1 MIEEKNLNLN
11 QEMFQILIK
20 SSSEGILAFDTGLKF
35 TVWNKTLEQKTGKKA
50 EECIGKFIFD
60 VFPHLFQ
67 EETRTKFFDT
77 LKGKSPISQNSI
89 FIPSDTGQKIFFDA
103 KYFPIKNGEEIEG
116 GLVIIND
123 ITESNSVK
131 KHLDLLE
138 QTIKTTFESTPYDY
152 WLLDAEGKFLLQNNH
167 SIQNFGDLK
176 GKNFR
181 DLDDSQEFLAKWKTD
196 FEKLRKGETV
206 TREQNYFANQDEKH
220 FYSIITPVKQHQ
232 EVMAIVGLSIDI
244 TERIKNENIKLR
256 NELELKTL
264 LENSPDIIVRIDLDL
279 KITFINRTVG
289 KISSTPPSSFI
300 GKTYKELGMDPKE
313 YETFEK
319 QVRIAIKERTPLE
332 FENDYKSHQG
342 IISFSIRLIP
352 EFSSTGE
359 VCSVLMI
366 SRETTGLE
374 KVRNQLLE
382 NQNRLSSIM
391 SNIPGAVFKC
401 KNDPH
406 WTMEFISEGVK
417 QLTGYDVRDLI
428 NNEVL
433 SFQKLIHPA
442 DRARVWDEV
451 QTAIDNDGN
460 YLVEYRIITKEG
472 KIKWVWEQGRLVNN
486 GGFSSSLEG
495 VIIDI
500 TERKDFEEALKK
512 SESELKKT
520 NAELEAYI
528 YKASHDLRGPLAS
541 IIGLAM
547 VAEMEISDAHPLQ
560 YIKLIKD
567 RTERLNDTLT
577 NLLDLAKIKQKV
589 LEPERIIAEELVNE
603 IIDNLK
609 SKVGISNIE
618 FHINLL
624 FKEFYYDPFILTSI
638 LHNLI
643 ENSIDFKRSGDSPQI
658 SISMS
663 NEADGIRINIEDNGI
678 GIPEDIMEKIFY
690 MFYRGHDKSTGSGL
704 GLYIV
709 KSSVD
714 KVGGIIDVKSE
725 LNKGSKFS
733 IFLPCIESGQS
744 ETINP
749 E

>member
-11 QEMFQILIK
+11 QEIFQILIK
-20 SSSEGILAFDTGLKF
+20 SSSEGILAFDSGLKF
-35 TVWNKTLEQKTGKKA
+35 TVWNKTMEQKTGKKA
-50 EECIGKFIFD
+50 EECIGKFVFD

-77 LKGKSPISQNSI
+77 LKGKSPVSQNSI
-89 FIPSDTGQKIFFDA
+89 FIPSESGQKIFFDA

-116 GLVIIND
+116 GLIIIND
-123 ITESNSVK
+123 VTENNSVK
-131 KHLDLLE
+131 KQLDLLE

-152 WLLDAEGKFLLQNNH
+152 WLLDAEGKFILQNNH

-176 GKNFR
+176 GKNFK
-181 DLDDSQEFLAKWKTD
+181 DLDDSPEFLAKWKTD
-196 FEKLRKGETV
+196 FEKLKKGEAV
-206 TREQNYFANQDEKH
+206 TREQNYFVNQYEKH
-220 FYSIITPVKQHQ
+220 FYSIITPVKQNK
-232 EVMAIVGLSIDI
+232 EVMAIVGLSIDV
-244 TERIKNENIKLR
+244 TERIKDENTRLR
-256 NELELKTL
+256 NEQELKTL
-264 LENSPDIIVRIDLDL
+264 LENSPDIIARVDLDL
-279 KITFINRTVG
+279 KITFINKTIG
-289 KISSTPPSSFI
+289 KITPTPPSFFI
-300 GKTYKELGMDPKE
+300 GKTYAELGMEQKE
-313 YETFEK
+313 YEGFK
-319 QVRIAIKERTPLE
+319 DQLDKAIKERIPVE
-332 FENDYKSHQG
+332 FENDYQSRQG
-342 IISFSIRLIP
+342 YISFSIRLVP
-352 EFSSTGE
+352 EFSSNGE
-359 VCSVLMI
+359 VVSVLII

-382 NQNRLSSIM
+382 NQNRLSGIM

-401 KNDPH
+401 KYDKD
-406 WTMEFISEGVK
+406 WTMEFISDGVK
-417 QLTGYDVRDLI
+417 QLSGYAA
-428 NNEVL
+428 NELVHNKVL
-433 SFQKLIHPA
+433 SFQNLMHQG
-442 DRARVWDEV
+442 DRARIWEEV
-451 QTAIDNDGN
+451 QLATNTQDN
-460 YLVEYRIITKEG
+460 YLVEYRIITKDG
-472 KIKWVWEQGRLVNN
+472 KIKWVWEQGRIVKN
-486 GGFSSSLEG
+486 GDFSESLEG

-547 VAEMEISDAHPLQ
+547 VAEMEIKEEQAFQ
-560 YIKLIKD
+560 FIQLIRN

-577 NLLDLAKIKQKV
+577 NLLDLVKVKQKI
-589 LEPERIIAEELVNE
+589 LEAERINAEDLVSE

-618 FHINLL
+618 FHKNLP
-624 FKEFYYDPFILTSI
+624 FKELYYDPFILTNI

-643 ENSIDFKRSGDSPQI
+643 ENSIDFKQSVDSPQI

-678 GIPEDIMEKIFY
+678 GIREDIIEKIFT

-714 KVGGIIDVKSE
+714 KVSGTIDVKSE
-725 LNKGSKFS
+725 PNKGSRFS
-733 IFLPCIESGQS
+733 IFLPCIDGNQS
-744 ETINP
+744 ETI
-749 E
+749 

>member
-11 QEMFQILIK
+11 QEMLQILIK
-20 SSSEGILAFDTGLKF
+20 SSSEGILAFDTGLKL
-35 TVWNKTLEQKTGKKA
+35 TVWNKTMEQKTGKMA

-60 VFPHLFQ
+60 VLPHLFQ
-67 EETRTKFFDT
+67 EETRTKFFET
-77 LKGKSPISQNSI
+77 LKGKHHISQNGI
-89 FIPSDTGQKIFFDA
+89 FFSGEPGQKITFDA
-103 KYFPIKNGEEIEG
+103 KFFPIKSGEEIEG

-123 ITESNSVK
+123 VTESNSVK
-131 KHLDLLE
+131 KQLDLLE
-138 QTIKTTFESTPYDY
+138 QTIKTAFDSTPYDY
-152 WLLDAEGKFLLQNNH
+152 WLLDAEGKFILQNNH

-176 GKNFR
+176 GKYFK
-181 DLDDSQEFLAKWKTD
+181 DLNISPEFPTKWKTD
-196 FEKLRKGETV
+196 FEKLHKGETV
-206 TREQNYFANQDEKH
+206 TREQNVFINQEEKH
-220 FYSIITPVKQHQ
+220 FYTIITPVKQNQ

-244 TERIKNENIKLR
+244 TERIKNDNIRLR
-256 NELELKTL
+256 NELELKTV
-264 LENSPDIIVRIDLDL
+264 LENSPDIIARLDLDL
-279 KITFINRTVG
+279 KITYINRTVG
-289 KISSTPPSSFI
+289 KISSAPPSSFI
-300 GKTYKELGMDPKE
+300 GKTYLELGMDPQE
-313 YETFEK
+313 YEILEK
-319 QVRIAIKERTPLE
+319 QVITSIKEKAQLE
-332 FENDYKSHQG
+332 FENDYKSRQG
-342 IISFSIRLIP
+342 NISFSIRLIP

-391 SNIPGAVFKC
+391 SNIPGVVFKC
-401 KNDPH
+401 KNDSN
-406 WTMEFISEGVK
+406 WTMEFISDGVK
-417 QLTGYDVRDLI
+417 QLTGYEVNELLY
-428 NNEVL
+428 NNVL

-442 DRARVWDEV
+442 DQARLWEEV
-451 QTAIDNDGN
+451 QSATGSADN

-472 KIKWVWEQGRLVNN
+472 KIKWVWEQGRLVSN
-486 GGFSSSLEG
+486 GGFSGSLEG

-512 SESELKKT
+512 SESELKTT

-541 IIGLAM
+541 IIGLTM
-547 VAEMEISDAHPLQ
+547 IAEMEIKEDQTLQ
-560 YIKLIKD
+560 FIKLIRN

-589 LEPERIIAEELVNE
+589 LEPEHIIAENLVNE
-603 IIDNLK
+603 IIDNLTNK
-609 SKVGISNIE
+609 SGASNIE
-618 FHINLL
+618 FHKNLP

-643 ENSIDFKRSGDSPQI
+643 ENSIDFKQSVDYPRI

-678 GIPEDIMEKIFY
+678 GIGEDIREKIFT

-709 KSSVD
+709 KTSVD
-714 KVGGIIDVKSE
+714 KVGGTIDVKSE
-725 LNKGSKFS
+725 PNKGSRFS
-733 IFLPCIESGQS
+733 IFLPCIDKNQS
-744 ETINP
+744 EIIYM
-749 E
+749 